1 LLTFVENNL
10 MEFNA
15 LKIFTE
21 QNLQDSLTMG
31 HPYHPNNPLFLFLKK
46 GKMVIKEQINVFE
59 IIENTIIL
67 IDSRS
72 VYEIMEVSEELEVKV
87 LTYHRSFISKIGLKF
102 NRLNIYHNIRMEL
115 RRGYTFTDRE
125 FEVFWDIL
133 KGIDYFLDEID
144 DLEYAVESIE
154 SLFSAFIYN
163 VSSFVMRNRK
173 NTKGM
178 MTRNQE
184 IVLDFIGLVG
194 ENYLSQKSV
203 EFYAQTMMLST
214 RHLSSVIK
222 AETGKTA
229 GQMINE
235 FIINEAKALLAS
247 TLKPVNEISNRLN
260 FSDQYSFSHFF
271 KKHQGVSPTEYRNQF

>member
-1 LLTFVENNL
+1 
-10 MEFNA
+10 MEFHA

-31 HPYHPNNPLFLFLKK
+31 HPYHPNNPLFLFIKK
-46 GKMVIKEQINVFE
+46 GKMVIKEQINIFE
-59 IIENTIIL
+59 LGENSIIL

-72 VYEIMEVSEELEVKV
+72 VYEIMEVSKELEVKV

-133 KGIDYFLDEID
+133 KGIDYFLDEVGE
-144 DLEYAVESIE
+144 LVYAVESIE

-194 ENYLSQKSV
+194 QNYLSYKSV
-203 EFYAQTMMLST
+203 EFYAQTMMMST

-247 TLKPVNEISNRLN
+247 TLKPVNEIASILN

-271 KKHQGVSPTEYRNQF
+271 KKHQGVSPTVYRSQF

>member
-1 LLTFVENNL
+1 

-21 QNLQDSLTMG
+21 QNLHDSLTMG

-87 LTYHRSFISKIGLKF
+87 LTYQRSFISKIGLKF

-184 IVLDFIGLVG
+184 IVLDFIVLVG

>member
-1 LLTFVENNL
+1 
-10 MEFNA
+10 
-15 LKIFTE
+15 
-21 QNLQDSLTMG
+21 
-31 HPYHPNNPLFLFLKK
+31 
-46 GKMVIKEQINVFE
+46 MVIKEQINVFE

-87 LTYHRSFISKIGLKF
+87 LTYQRSFISKIGLKF

-247 TLKPVNEISNRLN
+247 TLKPVNEIANRLN

-271 KKHQGVSPTEYRNQF
+271 KSIRGKSY

>member
-1 LLTFVENNL
+1 
-10 MEFNA
+10 
-15 LKIFTE
+15 
-21 QNLQDSLTMG
+21 
-31 HPYHPNNPLFLFLKK
+31 
-46 GKMVIKEQINVFE
+46 MVIKEQINTFE
-59 IIENTIIL
+59 LIENTIIL
-67 IDSRS
+67 VDSQS
-72 VYEIMEVSEELEVKV
+72 VYEILEVSSELEVRI
-87 LTYHRSFISKIGLKF
+87 LIYQRSFISKIGLKF
-102 NRLNIYHNIRMEL
+102 NRLNIYHNVRMEL
-115 RRGYTFTDRE
+115 RKGYTFTDRE

-133 KGIDYFLDEID
+133 KSINYFLDEVEE
-144 DLEYAVESIE
+144 LEYAVETIE

-194 ENYLSQKSV
+194 DNYLSQKSV

-214 RHLSSVIK
+214 RHLSSVMK

-247 TLKPVNEISNRLN
+247 TLKPVNEISDRLN

-271 KKHQGVSPTEYRNQF
+271 KKHLGMSPTEYRNQF

>member
-1 LLTFVENNL
+1 MAFH
-10 MEFNA
+10 A

-21 QNLQDSLTMG
+21 QNIQDTLTMG
-31 HPYHPNNPLFLFLKK
+31 HPYRPGSPLFLFIKK
-46 GKMVIKEQINVFE
+46 GRMVIKEQINTFE
-59 IIENTIIL
+59 LIENTIIL
-67 IDSRS
+67 VDSQS
-72 VYEIMEVSEELEVKV
+72 VYEILEVSSELEVRI
-87 LTYHRSFISKIGLKF
+87 LIYQRSFISKIGLKF
-102 NRLNIYHNIRMEL
+102 NRLNIYHNVRMEL
-115 RRGYTFTDRE
+115 RKGYTFIDRE

-133 KGIDYFLDEID
+133 KSIDYFLDEVEE
-144 DLEYAVESIE
+144 LEYAVETIE

-194 ENYLSQKSV
+194 DNYLSQKSV

-214 RHLSSVIK
+214 RHLSSVMK

-247 TLKPVNEISNRLN
+247 TLKPVNEISDRLN

-271 KKHQGVSPTEYRNQF
+271 KKHLGMSPTEYRNQF

>member
-1 LLTFVENNL
+1 MLTFVENSP
-10 MEFNA
+10 MEFHA

-31 HPYHPNNPLFLFLKK
+31 HPYHPNNPLFLFMKK
-46 GKMVIKEQINVFE
+46 GKMVIKEQVNIFE
-59 IIENTIIL
+59 LSENSIIL

-72 VYEIMEVSEELEVKV
+72 VYEIMEVSKELEVKV

-247 TLKPVNEISNRLN
+247 TLKPVNEIANRLN